1 MCPVCI
7 ATAAYIA
14 TGATSAG
21 GLTALAINA
30 WKTSRA
36 KDGAPT
42 TTPLQPPSKEH
53 RS

>member
-7 ATAAYIA
+7 VTAAYLA

-30 WKTSRA
+30 IRTQRA
-36 KDGAPT
+36 KSGAHGIRP
-42 TTPLQPPSKEH
+42 QQPSKEEP
-53 RS
+53 S